1 MGNFKQHSNPFSKI
15 PKSTPL
21 KEPGDILGP
30 VPPTNYRD
38 LPQFRGDE
46 YNQIQRDAEV
56 AAAIEAGFADESGLG
71 NRGMPEVKFPRNHFT
86 SNVNRIQDDPQ
97 NINPNITQGPNG
109 ENPYFARPFTGS
121 RPRLDYDAP
130 RDPETG
136 QRPTRTNS
144 KGNELYQNPDQD
156 LQNMHTWM
164 ASKGGSVE
172 DYAEAMG
179 ILTDGNGGFAMDPN
193 NYNRQ
198 SGITTYV
205 PGGTPGDYRNS
216 SNQSFYTAS
225 NPDTGEYVGGPDS
238 QKGYGRSSGDY
249 KNAIMG
255 RRGPSGVSA
264 YSPNG
269 GMSAGLDERDAL
281 DYFLSQGAD
290 LPGTNEREMIIDNPN
305 KARKLYSGN
314 ASRGYNKLGGGTP
327 LIPQV
332 GTYGGPNPD
341 GDGDGVPFFG
351 PRSGTYINSM
361 PGLGNQLQGNDRESF
376 TFRQQNSIG
385 KPQEVLNN
393 LQKNKLRNEL
403 IYKTARASDSTAKTI
418 EDQNLARK
426 LQLFKQGL
434 SAGKRRN

>member
-30 VPPTNYRD
+30 VPPTNFGD
-38 LPQFRGDE
+38 LPQFRGGNF
-46 YNQIQRDAEV
+46 NQQERDAEV

-71 NRGMPEVKFPRNHFT
+71 NRGMSEINIPRSYFT
-86 SNVNRIQDDPQ
+86 STATRAQNDPL
-97 NINPNITQGPNG
+97 NINPNINQTEDG
-109 ENPYFARPFTGS
+109 ENPYFARTFTGS
-121 RPRLDYDAP
+121 RPRLDYDAAK
-130 RDPETG
+130 DPETG

-144 KGNELYQNPDQD
+144 KGNELFQNADKD
-156 LQNMHTWM
+156 LQDMHNWM
-164 ASKGGSVE
+164 ASTGGSVE
-172 DYAEAMG
+172 DYAEAIG
-179 ILTDGNGGFAMDPN
+179 ILTDGKGGFAMDPN

-238 QKGYGRSSGDY
+238 RKGYGRSSGDY
-249 KNAIMG
+249 NNTIMG
-255 RRGPSGVSA
+255 GKGASSVNA

-269 GMSAGLDERDAL
+269 GMSAGYDERRAL

-290 LPGTNEREMIIDNPN
+290 LPGANESRMIKDNPYSSN
-305 KARKLYSGN
+305 RLYSDDN
-314 ASRGYNKLGGGTP
+314 RRTYNRLGGGTP
-327 LIPQV
+327 LLPEE

-351 PRSGTYINSM
+351 PRGGYTNSM
-361 PGLGNQLQGNDRESF
+361 PGLGGHLQGDDRESF
-376 TFRQQNSIG
+376 RFRQQNSIG
-385 KPQEVLNN
+385 KPQEVLND
-393 LQKNKLRNEL
+393 LQKNKPRNEYIL
-403 IYKTARASDSTAKTI
+403 KTARASDSISQTI
-418 EDQNLARK
+418 EDQLKARK
-426 LQLFKQGL
+426 IQLFKKGL
-434 SAGKRRN
+434 SAGIKRN

>member
-15 PKSTPL
+15 PKSAPL

-30 VPPTNYRD
+30 QPPTNFGD
-38 LPQFRGDE
+38 LPQFRGGNF
-46 YNQIQRDAEV
+46 NQQERDAEV
-56 AAAIEAGFADESGLG
+56 AAAIQAGFNDTSGLG
-71 NRGMPEVKFPRNHFT
+71 NRGMSEIDIPRNYFT
-86 SNVNRIQDDPQ
+86 STATRTQNDPL
-97 NINPNITQGPNG
+97 NINPNMNQTEDG
-109 ENPYFARPFTGS
+109 ENPYFARTSTGS
-121 RPRLDYDAP
+121 RPRLDYDAAK
-130 RDPETG
+130 DPVTG

-144 KGNELYQNPDQD
+144 KGNELFQNADQD
-156 LQNMHTWM
+156 LQNMHNWM
-164 ASKGGSVE
+164 ASQGGSVE

-179 ILTDGNGGFAMDPN
+179 ILTDGKGGFAMDPN

-238 QKGYGRSSGDY
+238 RKGYGRSSGDY
-249 KNAIMG
+249 NNAIMG

-269 GMSAGLDERDAL
+269 GMSAGYDEGRAL
-281 DYFLSQGAD
+281 DYFLRQGAD
-290 LPGTNEREMIIDNPN
+290 LPGTNEREMIIDNPYSTGD
-305 KARKLYSGN
+305 LYSDSS
-314 ASRGYNKLGGGTP
+314 ARGYNKLGGGTP
-327 LIPQV
+327 LLPEE
-332 GTYGGPNPD
+332 GSYGGPNPD

-351 PRSGTYINSM
+351 PRSSNYINSV
-361 PGLGNQLQGNDRESF
+361 PGVGGHLRGNDEESMR
-376 TFRQQNSIG
+376 FRRQNSI
-385 KPQEVLNN
+385 KNPQATLND
-393 LQKNKLRNEL
+393 LQRNKSRNEQ
-403 IYKTARASDSTAKTI
+403 IFKTARASDSISQTI
-418 EDQNLARK
+418 DDQNLARK